1 MIFDDNENGTFTV
14 VEGKMFYWKEW
25 SAYVP
30 PGTITNF
37 PTLGL
42 ARLFFNPLDY
52 TDESTLHDALV
63 GEYGDPVKIFNI
75 HTNESRE
82 ATWEEAGKWFK
93 HELNKDHNR
102 LISQLFYGAVML
114 WKRFR

>member
-1 MIFDDNENGTFTV
+1 MIYSDNENGTFTV
-14 VEGKMFYWKEW
+14 VEGKMFYYGDWYT
-25 SAYVP
+25 YVE

-37 PTLGL
+37 PSLGL

-52 TDESTLHDALV
+52 TDEACLHDALV
-63 GEYGDPVKIFNI
+63 GEYGEPVKICHV
-75 HTNESRE
+75 HTGECRE
-82 ATWEEAGKWFK
+82 ATWKEAGKWFK

-102 LISQLFYGAVML
+102 LISQLFYGAVMA